1 MYPVSIMAITLHD
14 VCRETGLS
22 TATVSRVLNDSP
34 LVKEATREKV
44 LDAMKKLDYRPS
56 SAARALSVQRT
67 ETLGVLSPYVGGGF
81 FTDVLRGA
89 DSVAIEDRYHL
100 MTAFSHGVTDEQSL
114 VTSFVRER
122 RVDALIVVNLDLPG
136 AFLADLAQYGMPIVS
151 VDTPAVEH
159 GIPSV
164 TIDNQSGAYSLMQH
178 MLGHGHRDFVVFTGP
193 EISYDSQGRL
203 AGCRAAAQEAGV
215 EIADADI
222 HTGEFTIESGTK
234 LMTAL
239 LDSGR
244 KHPDAIISLND
255 DMAIGA
261 MGIMRERSLSV
272 PNDIAI
278 VGFDDC
284 ESATVLGLTS
294 VKVPQYQIGQEAAR
308 LALDAIKE
316 PPATTPH
323 VVVPCEPIIRQSC
336 GCRPQAAP
344 TES

>member
-1 MYPVSIMAITLHD
+1 MYPVSIMSVTLHD

-44 LDAMKKLDYRPS
+44 LEAMKKLDYRPS

-100 MTAFSHGVTDEQSL
+100 MTAFSHGVSAEQSL
-114 VTSFVRER
+114 VTRFVRER

-136 AFLADLAQYGMPIVS
+136 ELLADLARYGMPIVS

-164 TIDNQSGAYSLMQH
+164 TIDNQAGAHSLMQH
-178 MLGHGHRDFVVFTGP
+178 MLDHGHRDFVVFTGP
-193 EISYDSQGRL
+193 KISYDSQGRL

-215 EIADADI
+215 EISDADI

-239 LDSGR
+239 LESGR
-244 KHPDAIISLND
+244 RHP
-255 DMAIGA
+255 
-261 MGIMRERSLSV
+261 
-272 PNDIAI
+272 
-278 VGFDDC
+278 
-284 ESATVLGLTS
+284 
-294 VKVPQYQIGQEAAR
+294 
-308 LALDAIKE
+308 DAIKE

-323 VVVPCEPIIRQSC
+323 VVVPCEPVIRQSC
-336 GCRPQAAP
+336 GC
-344 TES
+344 